1 MLLVNHDDFGRD
13 LTGVQNARK
22 KHKRVEAEISSH
34 EPTVQAVQATADK
47 LAEDSDLSD
56 DILNRTQLLAT
67 HWAEL
72 LSKAQQRSN
81 RLGYYSLINS

>member
-34 EPTVQAVQATADK
+34 EPTVQAVQETGDL
-47 LAEDSDLSD
+47 LAKNSDLAD
-56 DILNRTQLLAT
+56 EILNRTQLLAT
-67 HWAEL
+67 NWAEL
-72 LSKAQQRSN
+72 ISKAQQRSN
-81 RLGYYSLINS
+81 RLG